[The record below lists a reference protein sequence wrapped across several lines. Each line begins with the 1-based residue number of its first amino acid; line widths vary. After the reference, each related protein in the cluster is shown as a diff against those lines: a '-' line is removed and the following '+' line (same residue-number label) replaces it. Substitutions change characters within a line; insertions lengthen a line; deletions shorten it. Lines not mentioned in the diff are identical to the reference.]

1 MDLNTDVNK
10 ICKNIMS
17 TLWHTEDTIRANKNY
32 TKSKYC

>member
-17 TLWHTEDTIRANKNY
+17 TLWHTEEYN
-32 TKSKYC
+32 KSKQKLY